1 MTWIDGL
8 LASWST
14 LISGLGNTLL
24 LAVVV
29 IFSATLLG
37 LAIGLITAY
46 RVPVISSIL
55 KLYVSL
61 FRSIP
66 LPLLLLAILFGSIQF
81 GVYGLGVFMT
91 ATIAMTIYEAAYL
104 AEIFRSGI
112 ESVPVGQQEA
122 SRVLGLS
129 KYSTNRFVI
138 LPQALKLLTPSLV
151 GHYIW
156 LIKDTGLALLIGYNE
171 LLRSGQAIIDRVG
184 FPLEIYAVVGAIYFA
199 ICYPLS
205 VFQRK
210 LQRKQN
216 HDN

>member
-1 MTWIDGL
+1 MTWIDAL
-8 LASWST
+8 LASWPT
-14 LISGLGNTLL
+14 LLAGLVNTLQL
-24 LAVVV
+24 AGVVIALATLVGLAV
-29 IFSATLLG
+29 G
-37 LAIGLITAY
+37 LVTAY
-46 RVPVISSIL
+46 RVPVL
-55 KLYVSL
+55 APVLRLYIGL

-91 ATIAMTIYEAAYL
+91 AVIAMTIYEGAYL

-112 ESVPVGQQEA
+112 ESVPRGQQEA

-129 KYSTNRFVI
+129 RYATNRYVI

-156 LIKDTGLALLIGYNE
+156 LMKDTALALLIGYNE
-171 LLRSGQAIIDRVG
+171 LLRSGQAVIDREG
-184 FPLEIYAVVGAIYFA
+184 FPLEIYAVVGAVYFV

-205 VFQRK
+205 VFQRH
-210 LQRKQN
+210 LQRKQS